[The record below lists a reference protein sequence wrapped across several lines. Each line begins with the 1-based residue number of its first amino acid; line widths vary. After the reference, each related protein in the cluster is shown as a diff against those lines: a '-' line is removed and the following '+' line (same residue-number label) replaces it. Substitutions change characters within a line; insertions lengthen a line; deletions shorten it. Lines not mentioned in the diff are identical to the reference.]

1 LRQYSPLN
9 PQACGFLDAGGMA
22 VAGSVDLPCH
32 GRAGTVYSSGLRR
45 CLIIFAPQALILD
58 RRTHPCRA
66 PSLRLIPQRSKNFT
80 SGAAIPS
87 TPSSPLAVGGIQWP
101 VTGHRESRL
110 GTPSVCLPQPS
121 TTIALGQGAP
131 RSAQLHCH
139 TRSMHCHSM
148 ERHPARTGC
157 FGHTEFSTVTVMV
170 GSGDGPGERH
180 AWAEPTHL

>member
-1 LRQYSPLN
+1 
-9 PQACGFLDAGGMA
+9 

-58 RRTHPCRA
+58 RRTNPCRA
-66 PSLRLIPQRSKNFT
+66 PSLRLVPQRSKNFT

-101 VTGHRESRL
+101 VTGHRGSED
-110 GTPSVCLPQPS
+110 TPRCACPRPS

-148 ERHPARTGC
+148 ERHSARIGC
-157 FGHTEFSTVTVMV
+157 FGHTEFSTVTVTV
-170 GSGDGPGERH
+170 GSGGGPGERH
-180 AWAEPTHL
+180 VAAPTDLWPPEAPHAVGVESLWAPSEGDF

>member
-1 LRQYSPLN
+1 
-9 PQACGFLDAGGMA
+9 M
-22 VAGSVDLPCH
+22 AGSVDLPCH

-58 RRTHPCRA
+58 RRTHTCRA

-87 TPSSPLAVGGIQWP
+87 TLSSPLAVGGIQWP
-101 VTGHRESRL
+101 VTGHRGPPWRE
-110 GTPSVCLPQPS
+110 GTPSVCLPRPS

-139 TRSMHCHSM
+139 TRSMLCHSM
-148 ERHPARTGC
+148 ERHSARTGC

-180 AWAEPTHL
+180 ALGRAQHTSGPLRPSTLWV